1 MAKVKRRKLPT
12 APDAALI
19 AACVTFAQYVAAFD
33 AGFGADPTDSEF
45 AEKLGRRF
53 CSQINGRIRKIAAM
67 SATTAE
73 GVQAKARAVRTVVKN
88 SGGSMEENEEKFF
101 LSFASDVQRFMES
114 IPGQK
119 KAA

>member
-12 APDAALI
+12 APDARLI

-53 CSQINGRIRKIAAM
+53 GSQMYGQLRRIMPCRRPLRKGCKRRPGRC
-67 SATTAE
+67 
-73 GVQAKARAVRTVVKN
+73 V
-88 SGGSMEENEEKFF
+88 
-101 LSFASDVQRFMES
+101 
-114 IPGQK
+114 PW
-119 KAA
+119 